1 MNLQEVETIDKS
13 STVGNVARQENVEPP
28 PQPLTLRNM
37 VVMFVSEFDT
47 P

>member
-1 MNLQEVETIDKS
+1 MNPQEVETIDKL
-13 STVGNVARQENVEPP
+13 STGGNVASQEHVESP

-47 P
+47 V